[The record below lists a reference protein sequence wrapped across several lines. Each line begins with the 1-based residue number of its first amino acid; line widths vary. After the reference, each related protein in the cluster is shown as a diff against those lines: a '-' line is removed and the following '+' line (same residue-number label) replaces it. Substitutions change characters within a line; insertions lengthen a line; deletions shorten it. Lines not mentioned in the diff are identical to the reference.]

1 MYFHPVETKRAFN
14 TRGQPDVFNLHLR
27 PYREAVVVVAQAF
40 ELLQHVVD
48 GFARGF
54 ELFIHLATILPPAQ
68 IVPEL
73 IQRLP
78 DIRVPQPGVMGEL
91 RRLVVGM
98 CGLTYLKSKKKMT
111 EGAFNGVET
120 QARFQQHAE
129 GQSDVFNPHR
139 KSLLTL
145 LFIQLGSS
153 PWTDLILGS
162 GSVV

>member
-1 MYFHPVETKRAFN
+1 M
-14 TRGQPDVFNLHLR
+14 
-27 PYREAVVVVAQAF
+27 VVAQAF

-98 CGLTYLKSKKKMT
+98 CGLTYLKSKKNDGRCFQRSRNT
-111 EGAFNGVET
+111 STLSTTRGGVNLMCST
-120 QARFQQHAE
+120 RIA
-129 GQSDVFNPHR
+129 N
-139 KSLLTL
+139 SLLTL
-145 LFIQLGSS
+145 LFIQLGSK